1 MSLKT
6 KIVDDMKSAMRAK
19 EKDRLSVLR
28 LVKSQIMNKEI
39 EKGSELT
46 DEEIQKTLNTLVKQ
60 RRDSAEQ
67 YDKADRP
74 ELAENERS
82 EIVFIEGYLP
92 QKASSEEL
100 ETAVAA
106 AVSET
111 GAESMKDMGNVM
123 KATMARLSGKT
134 VDGKAISELVRAK
147 LL

>member
-28 LVKSQIMNKEI
+28 MVKSQIMNKEI
-39 EKGSELT
+39 EKGGELT

-74 ELAENERS
+74 ELADNERS

-92 QKASSEEL
+92 QKASTEEL

-134 VDGKAISELVRAK
+134 VDGKAVSELVRAK